1 MANSHLR
8 RCLALAFCVCVITAC
23 GQKNVVVLVPDPDGS
38 VGSITVANA
47 AGSVEIDT
55 ANESTAIRDAET
67 APSAPAEMGKKDIDK
82 LFGPALAIQPQPPVH
97 FILYFKKN
105 STRLKPASLAML
117 PDVLSTVQTRRSE
130 HISVV
135 GHSDTLG
142 DKSYNL
148 ALSKRRALA
157 VKKLLVKKGVG
168 EAFIETTSHG
178 EENPLVKTADN
189 VGNPKNRRVE
199 VVVR

>member
-1 MANSHLR
+1 MANAHLR
-8 RCLALAFCVCVITAC
+8 RCLVLLLFVGVMTAC
-23 GQKNVVVLVPDPDGS
+23 SHKNVVVLVPDPDGS

-55 ANESTAIRDAET
+55 ANQSTAIRDAET
-67 APSAPAEMGKKDIDK
+67 TPSVPAAMEKKEIDNI
-82 LFGPALAIQPQPPVH
+82 FGHALAIQPQPPAH
-97 FILYFKKN
+97 FILYFERN
-105 STRLKPASLAML
+105 STRLRASSRDML
-117 PDVLSTVQTRRSE
+117 PDVLATIQSRRSE

-148 ALSKRRALA
+148 ALSKRRAMV
-157 VKKLLVKKGVG
+157 VKKRLMNNGID

-189 VGNPKNRRVE
+189 VGNARNRRVE
-199 VVVR
+199 VVIR

>member
-1 MANSHLR
+1 VHNPQLR
-8 RCLALAFCVCVITAC
+8 RCLVLVLFVGLMSAC
-23 GQKNVVVLVPDPDGS
+23 GPKNVVVLVPDPDGS

-55 ANESTAIRDAET
+55 ANESTAIRDAQT
-67 APSAPAEMGKKDIDK
+67 APSAPAEMEKKDIENI
-82 LFGPALAIQPQPPVH
+82 FAQALAIQPQPPVH
-97 FILYFKKN
+97 FILYFERN
-105 STRLKPASLAML
+105 STRLRSSSQAML
-117 PDVLSTVQTRRSE
+117 PDVLSTIQTRRSE

-142 DKSYNL
+142 DKSYNR
-148 ALSKRRALA
+148 ALSKRRAMA
-157 VKKLLVKKGVG
+157 VKNILVKKGVD
-168 EAFIETTSHG
+168 EALIETTSHG

-199 VVVR
+199 VVIR

>member
-1 MANSHLR
+1 LL
-8 RCLALAFCVCVITAC
+8 LAGVLSAC
-23 GQKNVVVLVPDPDGS
+23 GPKNVVVLVPDPDGS
-38 VGSITVANA
+38 VGSITVAND
-47 AGSVEIDT
+47 AGSVDIDT
-55 ANESTAIRDAET
+55 ANASTTIRNTET
-67 APSAPAEMGKKDIDK
+67 APSAPAEMGEKDIDNI
-82 LFGPALAIQPQPPVH
+82 FGQALAIQPQPPVH
-97 FILYFKKN
+97 FILYFERN
-105 STRLKPASLAML
+105 STRLRPSSLAML
-117 PDVLSTVQTRRSE
+117 PDIIATVQTRRSE

-148 ALSKRRALA
+148 DLSKRRALA
-157 VKKLLVKKGVG
+157 VKRLLVKKGVD

-178 EENPLVKTADN
+178 EENPLIKTADN

>member
-1 MANSHLR
+1 LAGV
-8 RCLALAFCVCVITAC
+8 CLITAGC
-23 GQKNVVVLVPDPDGS
+23 QKNIVVLMPDPDGT
-38 VGSITVANA
+38 VGRITVTNA
-47 AGSVEIDT
+47 AGSVEIDS
-55 ANESTAIRDAET
+55 ANESTAILDAET
-67 APSAPAEMGKKDIDK
+67 APSVPAKMETKEIDN
-82 LFGPALAIQPQPPVH
+82 LFGNVLANQPQRPVH
-97 FILYFKKN
+97 FILYFEKD
-105 STRLKPASLAML
+105 STRLRPASLDL
-117 PDVLSTVQTRRSE
+117 LTDVTATIQDRRSA

-148 ALSKRRALA
+148 ALSKRRAVA
-157 VKKLLVKKGVG
+157 VKKLLVEKGIR
-168 EAFIETTSHG
+168 ETSIDTTSHG

>member
-1 MANSHLR
+1 MANFHLR
-8 RCLALAFCVCVITAC
+8 RCLVLAVCACVIAAC
-23 GQKNVVVLVPDPDGS
+23 SPKNVVVLVPDPDGS
-38 VGSITVANA
+38 VGRITVANT

-67 APSAPAEMGKKDIDK
+67 APSAPAEMGKKDIDN
-82 LFGPALAIQPQPPVH
+82 LFGQALAIQPQPPVH
-97 FILYFKKN
+97 FILYFEKD
-105 STRLKPASLAML
+105 STRLLPSSLAML
-117 PDVLSTVQTRRSE
+117 PDVLSTAQSRRSE

-142 DKSYNL
+142 DKAYNL
-148 ALSKRRALA
+148 ALSMRRAMA
-157 VKKLLVKKGVG
+157 VQKLLVKRGID
-168 EAFIETTSHG
+168 EAFIDTTSHG

>member
-1 MANSHLR
+1 VANVHLR
-8 RCLALAFCVCVITAC
+8 RCLVLLWFVGVMTAC
-23 GQKNVVVLVPDPDGS
+23 SPKNVVVLVPDPDGS
-38 VGSITVANA
+38 VGSIMVANA

-55 ANESTAIRDAET
+55 ANQSTAIRDAET
-67 APSAPAEMGKKDIDK
+67 APSAPAEIAEKEIDNI
-82 LFGPALAIQPQPPVH
+82 FGDALAIQPQPPVH
-97 FILYFKKN
+97 FILYFEKD
-105 STRLKPASLAML
+105 STRLRSSSLDML
-117 PDVLSTVQTRRSE
+117 PDVLATIRTRRSE

-148 ALSKRRALA
+148 TLSNRRALA
-157 VKKLLVKKGVG
+157 VKKLLMKKGVD

-189 VGNPKNRRVE
+189 VGNAKNRRVE
-199 VVVR
+199 VVIR

>member
-1 MANSHLR
+1 VAKSHLR
-8 RCLALAFCVCVITAC
+8 KCLALAFCVYMITAC
-23 GQKNVVVLVPDPDGS
+23 SHKNVVVLVPDPDGR

-67 APSAPAEMGKKDIDK
+67 APGAPAEMKQKDIDK
-82 LFGPALAIQPQPPVH
+82 LFGQALAIQPQPPVH
-97 FILYFKKN
+97 FILYFEKN
-105 STRLKPASLAML
+105 STRLRPSSLAML
-117 PDVLSTVQTRRSE
+117 PDILSAVQARRSE

-148 ALSKRRALA
+148 ALSERRAL
-157 VKKLLVKKGVG
+157 VVQKLLVKKGVD